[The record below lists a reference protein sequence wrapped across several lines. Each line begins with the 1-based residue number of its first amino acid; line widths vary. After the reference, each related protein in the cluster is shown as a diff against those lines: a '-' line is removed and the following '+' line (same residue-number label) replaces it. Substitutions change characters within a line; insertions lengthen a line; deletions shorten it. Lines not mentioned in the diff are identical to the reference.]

1 MKMLF
6 KTLNPTKIDE
16 KVKNVFTTHVKTNLQ
31 SEEAKDIK
39 ALRRMS
45 WFITLLLIIVSCAV
59 IMPII
64 IWANFMTDEK
74 NMSGKCYHKNQNGVC
89 LTNSYCCDG
98 EYVIGKDQ
106 CSGNGFCCLGKVD
119 KCEGS

>member
-6 KTLNPTKIDE
+6 KNLKPKFDQNNGNIY
-16 KVKNVFTTHVKTNLQ
+16 TTHVKTNLQ
-31 SEEAKDIK
+31 SEEPKDIK
-39 ALRRMS
+39 SLRRMS
-45 WFITLLLIIVSCAV
+45 WFLTLLLLIISCAV
-59 IMPII
+59 LIPIF
-64 IWANFMTDEK
+64 IWANFMIDG
-74 NMSGKCYHKNQNGVC
+74 NNVSGKCHHKNQNGVC

-119 KCEGS
+119 KCGGS